1 MNACL
6 LCSDNL
12 SWGWSAS
19 EGSSVVVRDRVTVL
33 FHPTYSSGT
42 AAARGDT
49 GLVRPYHYY
58 WELKMLR
65 PVYGTDVM
73 VGLCTKDMDLSRHS
87 NNFASL
93 VGSDKHSWGYSF
105 HGYLQHGGTK
115 VRSDSTN
122 MTRQSLMSLL

>member
-1 MNACL
+1 M
-6 LCSDNL
+6 
-12 SWGWSAS
+12 
-19 EGSSVVVRDRVTVL
+19 
-33 FHPTYSSGT
+33 
-42 AAARGDT
+42 
-49 GLVRPYHYY
+49 RPYHYY

-73 VGLCTKDMDLSRHS
+73 VGLCTKDMDLSQHS

-115 VRSDSTN
+115 VGSHGIN